1 MLKVCKIEVI
11 KMSKANLNVS
21 MDGEIVEIL
30 QEFCRW
36 TGRDI
41 NEYMEEVIVGALFG
55 DLDEMKNS
63 APKAEELLKR
73 LCETTG
79 YAVLIPV
86 EDIQKIVE
94 VALMKRLEELRDKDV
109 V

>member
-1 MLKVCKIEVI
+1 MP
-11 KMSKANLNVS
+11 KANLNVGI
-21 MDGEIVEIL
+21 DGEIVEIL

-41 NEYMEEVIVGALFG
+41 NEYMEEVIVWALFG

-63 APKAEELLKR
+63 APKAEDLLKR

-94 VALMKRLEELRDKDV
+94 VAIMKRLEELKSKNAIGET
-109 V
+109 